1 MMKYYLSTYLCSLY
15 IGILSTVLN
24 IIGYMVYSLITKGN
38 LSIIKDSFNF
48 EDVANKIKIIIL
60 FSLNF
65 VRASILQTLSNLV
78 IYYFTPTLLM
88 VTDSISPMLFR
99 MILVLPDETSKFNII
114 FNLLGYIITLF
125 SSLIYNVII
134 IFNFC
139 DLNKNTK
146 KYLEKNKKMN

>member
-48 EDVANKIKIIIL
+48 EDFANKIKLIIL

-65 VRASILQTLSNLV
+65 VTASILQTLSNLV

-88 VTDSISPMLFR
+88 VTDSISPMLFW

-125 SSLIYNVII
+125 SSLIYNEII
-134 IFNFC
+134 IFKLISLRDSENDK
-139 DLNKNTK
+139 DLI
-146 KYLEKNKKMN
+146 

>member
-1 MMKYYLSTYLCSLY
+1 MIKYYLSTYLCSLY

-146 KYLEKNKKMN
+146 KYIEKNKKMN

>member
-1 MMKYYLSTYLCSLY
+1 
-15 IGILSTVLN
+15 
-24 IIGYMVYSLITKGN
+24 
-38 LSIIKDSFNF
+38 
-48 EDVANKIKIIIL
+48 
-60 FSLNF
+60 
-65 VRASILQTLSNLV
+65 
-78 IYYFTPTLLM
+78 
-88 VTDSISPMLFR
+88 MLFW

-146 KYLEKNKKMN
+146 KYIEKNKKMN

>member
-24 IIGYMVYSLITKGN
+24 NIGYMVYSLITKGN

-88 VTDSISPMLFR
+88 VTDSISPCYF
-99 MILVLPDETSKFNII
+99 
-114 FNLLGYIITLF
+114 G
-125 SSLIYNVII
+125 
-134 IFNFC
+134 
-139 DLNKNTK
+139 
-146 KYLEKNKKMN
+146 

>member
-1 MMKYYLSTYLCSLY
+1 MLQ
-15 IGILSTVLN
+15 
-24 IIGYMVYSLITKGN
+24 
-38 LSIIKDSFNF
+38 
-48 EDVANKIKIIIL
+48 IIIL

-65 VRASILQTLSNLV
+65 VTASNLQTLSNLV

-125 SSLIYNVII
+125 SSLIYNEII

>member
-1 MMKYYLSTYLCSLY
+1 MLQ
-15 IGILSTVLN
+15 
-24 IIGYMVYSLITKGN
+24 
-38 LSIIKDSFNF
+38 
-48 EDVANKIKIIIL
+48 IIIL

-65 VRASILQTLSNLV
+65 VTASILQTLSNLV

-88 VTDSISPMLFR
+88 VADSISPMLFW

-125 SSLIYNVII
+125 SSLIYNEII